1 MNLPDFVALWTGM
14 TVEIL
19 LLWETSLRGGEKAA
33 AGILSPRLGRF
44 QEWIGLVLLAGFS
57 IVLGLNL
64 LGLGTVQ
71 VDLDMPLIN
80 FLFVLLGLFLFFY
93 GLVDPRLLPRVNEQV
108 VVVVNLVVLLGLATG
123 GQDFPAWVW
132 LAALLPSLVTF
143 SLALSPRPAG
153 AGVKAFIYFWYLLCL
168 VLLTVQ
174 NEFPRF
180 FATGVDIEGQPFE
193 FYLLGITS
201 IFLLLHSL
209 FSARFF
215 LMLSAL
221 VLPRNRHYISLS
233 MPHLFNDEQISRLRF
248 VLILAGVVGLTVVN
262 TLYEFVAPLTL
273 ANLLVLLAVHF
284 LDRIPLLTVRT

>member
-1 MNLPDFVALWTGM
+1 MNLSDFVALWAGM
-14 TVEIL
+14 MVEIL
-19 LLWETSLRGGEKAA
+19 LLWETSLHGSPKAPA
-33 AGILSPRLGRF
+33 AIVAPRLGRF

-57 IVLGLNL
+57 AVLLLNL
-64 LGLGTVQ
+64 LGLGTLQ
-71 VDLDMPLIN
+71 VDLDVPLIN

-108 VVVVNLVVLLGLATG
+108 VVVVNLVVLLGLVTG
-123 GQDFPAWVW
+123 RQTFPAWFW
-132 LAALLPSLVTF
+132 LAVLLPSLVTF
-143 SLALSPRPAG
+143 SLAFTLRPAG
-153 AGVKAFIYFWYLLCL
+153 PVAKALIYFWYLLCL
-168 VLLTVQ
+168 VWMTVQ

-180 FATGVDIEGQPFE
+180 FAPGIDIESQPFE

-221 VLPRNRHYISLS
+221 VLPRNRHYIPLS
-233 MPHLFNDEQISRLRF
+233 MPHLFNDEQMPRLHF
-248 VLILAGVVGLTVVN
+248 VLIVAGVVVLTVAN
-262 TLYEFVAPLTL
+262 MFYRFVAPLTL
-273 ANLLVLLAVHF
+273 ANLLVLFAVHF